1 MDYSSPSQFDRHW
14 AQRVQKEQKAF
25 QNQSNGFNTLKT
37 HNDTHD
43 FMKMQEEPVEFHE
56 ERSGGK
62 AKDYST
68 IKSFKASSCSS
79 RSSNSVNTFSSK
91 SKLSSK
97 HGSSSSSKYNEI
109 KEELEKEKVMRKQM
123 QAEIKELK
131 RTLTGMKQ

>member
-97 HGSSSSSKYNEI
+97 HGSSSKQTTKTVSIYYYPDQRKMIFFLSNFIDSK
-109 KEELEKEKVMRKQM
+109 
-123 QAEIKELK
+123 
-131 RTLTGMKQ
+131 T